1 MTCLRRSSNKLIRYI
16 REREGTDHLENY
28 MAARMDFFRDF
39 PREARIFFDALL
51 NPPIHL
57 SEDIRQSLADFNAL
71 NEKIYEKTLD
81 TLLSRDGISRADA
94 ISYFHL
100 LQLMLNGYFSSP
112 AFQSATWQEKAE
124 LHEKILP
131 KLFDCMLYGI
141 AKGEK

>member
-1 MTCLRRSSNKLIRYI
+1 M
-16 REREGTDHLENY
+16 ERK
-28 MAARMDFFRDF
+28 
-39 PREARIFFDALL
+39 RIFHDKDV
-51 NPPIHL
+51 IG
-57 SEDIRQSLADFNAL
+57 
-71 NEKIYEKTLD
+71 K
-81 TLLSRDGISRADA
+81 RDCPDCGACHYLCPMLRANQHGNGKEQYA